1 MTEQKGTLAKTTP
14 KNQVTKETRQYHQQR
29 LVLAVLTVFRELS
42 AGHVVA
48 NEVW

>member
-1 MTEQKGTLAKTTP
+1 MTEQKGTFTEIHPQEA
-14 KNQVTKETRQYHQQR
+14 RQHHQPR

-48 NEVW
+48 NKDW

>member
-1 MTEQKGTLAKTTP
+1 MTEQKAKSTP
-14 KNQVTKETRQYHQQR
+14 KNQVTKEARQHHRQR
-29 LVLAVLTVFRELS
+29 LVLTVLTVFRELS